1 MPRGEGR
8 QPAHHE
14 QGFSY
19 LMLLG
24 WIALSG
30 VVLMAASTA
39 WRHQA
44 QREREIE
51 MVFRAEQIQAAIT
64 AYAAVPVSPGQS
76 PWPRSLDALLT
87 DERSGQVVRH
97 LRQAWPDPVTGG
109 AWGLVREGDGIRG
122 VYSLS
127 RLTPLR
133 APKGVSQFDEWRF
146 LADAPKGGPAP
157 APLNVSNGMQR
168 QQTVMPAP

>member
-1 MPRGEGR
+1 MRRGDLC
-8 QPAHHE
+8 QSVHQE

-76 PWPRSLDALLT
+76 PWPRSLEVLLT

-97 LRQAWPDPVTGG
+97 LRRVWPDPLTGG
-109 AWGLVREGDGIRG
+109 HWGLVREGDGIRG
-122 VYSLS
+122 VHSLS

-146 LADAPKGGPAP
+146 LAGAPTGGPTP
-157 APLNVSNGMQR
+157 ASLNVSDVMQR
-168 QQTVMPAP
+168 QQTVTPAP